1 MRGLTLHECLNSVPL
16 IAVLRGIEP
25 HEAFVVGEILIK
37 AGIKII
43 EVTMNSSEPLKSIRI
58 LADAFGEQSLIGA
71 GTVVT
76 PDVARDVSQAG
87 GRLIVMPHADISVIK
102 AGKKE
107 NCYVLPGILTPTE
120 AFAALG
126 AGADGLKL
134 FPSESAPPKVLKA
147 LRAVLPNETLLLPV
161 GGITPEIMDG
171 YWLAGASGF
180 GLGSNLYKAGKG
192 VDAIKTDAESFVR
205 EITVLNQGLSKGL
218 PE

>member
-25 HEAFVVGEILIK
+25 HEAFVVGEILIN

-43 EVTMNSSEPLKSIRI
+43 EVTMNSPEPLKSIRI

-71 GTVVT
+71 GTVVA

-87 GRLIVMPHADISVIK
+87 GRLIVMPNVDISVIK

-134 FPSESAPPKVLKA
+134 FPADFAPPKVLKA

-161 GGITPEIMDG
+161 GGITPESMEG

-180 GLGSNLYKAGKG
+180 GLGSNLYKAGKS
-192 VDAIKTDAESFVR
+192 VVAIKADAVSFVR
-205 EITVLNQGLSKGL
+205 EITLLNQGLSKGL
-218 PE
+218 PK